1 MSMNNYPLKANK
13 VNWRILHPLN
23 VLSTEEHI
31 AEHND
36 LYLSTEFSN
45 DESGYPHKR
54 FRLHAKYPHNIE
66 QALAYDIKCPSC
78 GNYLK
83 QVGRCRD
90 SHTLGLYKCPVCD
103 RD

>member
-1 MSMNNYPLKANK
+1 MSNYPLRANK
-13 VNWRILHPLN
+13 VNWRILHPMDTCF
-23 VLSTEEHI
+23 TEEYI
-31 AEHND
+31 ADHYD
-36 LYLSTEFSN
+36 LYLSTEHLC
-45 DESGYPHKR
+45 DESDHPHRR

-66 QALAYDIKCPSC
+66 QALAYDIKCPAC
-78 GNYLK
+78 GNNLR